1 MFSQLNI
8 FIKQTILKI
17 LIHLWFLWTTLNRW
31 PCGSATSLNNDSF
44 TGCFLGNFGT
54 FFKGIFFR
62 TPLYNHY
69 FFSWICVLNR
79 IIFTI
84 SASRSLF
91 YQQDLTDL
99 AEAKANNRSLL
110 FAWKY
115 FIYCNIYFSLF
126 SFDRIAFCLPM
137 VNLCF
142 NIIKCE
148 SSVEGSDWNQIE
160 KFPVLKVRW

>member
-1 MFSQLNI
+1 MGLQLHLIMTPSQVVSSGILEHFSEELFSEHL
-8 FIKQTILKI
+8 FITI
-17 LIHLWFLWTTLNRW
+17 
-31 PCGSATSLNNDSF
+31 S
-44 TGCFLGNFGT
+44 
-54 FFKGIFFR
+54 FFR
-62 TPLYNHY
+62 G
-69 FFSWICVLNR
+69 FCVLNR